1 MIKKLVR
8 QSAVIAAMWLCVAG
22 AAQAAVD
29 VNTADETA
37 LTSLKGVG
45 PATAKNIIDERN
57 KRGPYKDASDLAA
70 RVSGVGPKSAAKLQE
85 AGLVF
90 GAKAAA
96 PVAGATG
103 KGAKDAPQ
111 AAAKPAR

>member
-1 MIKKLVR
+1 
-8 QSAVIAAMWLCVAG
+8 MWLCVAG

-96 PVAGATG
+96 PAAGATG